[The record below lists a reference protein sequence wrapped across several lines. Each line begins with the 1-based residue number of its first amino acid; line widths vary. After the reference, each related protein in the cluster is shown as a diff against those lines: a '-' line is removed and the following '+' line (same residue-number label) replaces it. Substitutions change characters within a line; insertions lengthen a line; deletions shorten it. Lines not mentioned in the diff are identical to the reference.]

1 MEQGRLATR
10 VQNKLQMILRGLQN
24 AEEFECFNDLLIIS
38 RIVPK
43 LPSATL
49 REMICLLR
57 PLLDDKHDTPQ
68 KNINLEPVFELL
80 AKAPVHDALLSDF
93 LTSSGYQPCRC
104 TAWAIIST

>member
-1 MEQGRLATR
+1 MEQARLATR
-10 VQNKLQMILRGLQN
+10 VQNKLQLILRGLQN
-24 AEEFECFNDLLIIS
+24 GEEFECFNDLLIIS

-43 LPSATL
+43 LPPDTL

-57 PLLDDKHDTPQ
+57 PFTDDKHNTPQ
-68 KNINLEPVFELL
+68 KNINLEPMLQLL

-104 TAWAIIST
+104 TV